1 MCSSYRFFTP
11 SSILNSCPCGCFVDT
26 EVFISWNPMDDGGE
40 AAELS
45 EHEFGTNSLHTSGE
59 SVDSFLDE
67 FLTSAQTCTHTHTCN
82 PPAPDAAAPHTHT
95 CYHTHTQIIPPS
107 KPKRRTTTTTTGNR
121 EAVRKYREK
130 KKAHTAYLEEEV
142 KKLRL
147 VNQQLIRK
155 VQRQAVLETEISR
168 LRGLF
173 LDLRQK
179 IDAELGVSPFQKH
192 CNSTTNLKGGNCGI
206 PCSSG
211 TGTGTGTVMMEMRC
225 QDDELLCFHHPY
237 TSSVERKCIPAIVAC
252 PVNPEFERKAGGETC
267 GIESMETM
275 VSSASQAQ

>member
-1 MCSSYRFFTP
+1 
-11 SSILNSCPCGCFVDT
+11 
-26 EVFISWNPMDDGGE
+26 MDDGGE
-40 AAELS
+40 AAKLS
-45 EHEFGTNSLHTSGE
+45 EHEFGTNNLHTSGG
-59 SVDSFLDE
+59 SADSFLDE
-67 FLTSAQTCTHTHTCN
+67 FLRSAQTCTHTHTCN
-82 PPAPDAAAPHTHT
+82 PPAPDAPDSAAPHTHT

-107 KPKRRTTTTTTGNR
+107 KPKRRTTTMKTTTTTGNR

-155 VQRQAVLETEISR
+155 VQRQAVLETEITR
-168 LRGLF
+168 LRGVF
-173 LDLRQK
+173 LDLRRK
-179 IDAELGVSPFQKH
+179 IDAELGVFPFQKH
-192 CNSTTNLKGGNCGI
+192 CNSSTTLKGGDCGI
-206 PCSSG
+206 PRSSG

-237 TSSVERKCIPAIVAC
+237 TSSVKRKCLPAIVTC
-252 PVNPEFERKAGGETC
+252 PINPDAARNAGVETC
-267 GIESMETM
+267 GIESVETM

>member
-1 MCSSYRFFTP
+1 
-11 SSILNSCPCGCFVDT
+11 
-26 EVFISWNPMDDGGE
+26 MDDGGE
-40 AAELS
+40 AADLS
-45 EHEFGTNSLHTSGE
+45 EHEFGTNNIHKSGE
-59 SVDSFLDE
+59 SVDSFLEE
-67 FLTSAQTCTHTHTCN
+67 FLRSAQTCTHTHTCN

-107 KPKRRTTTTTTGNR
+107 KPKRRTTTTTKTTTTGNR

-173 LDLRQK
+173 LDLRRK
-179 IDAELGVSPFQKH
+179 IDAELGVFPFQKH
-192 CNSTTNLKGGNCGI
+192 CNSSTNLKGGNCGI
-206 PCSSG
+206 PRSS
-211 TGTGTGTVMMEMRC
+211 GTGTGTVMMEMRC
-225 QDDELLCFHHPY
+225 QDDDFLCFHHPY

-252 PVNPEFERKAGGETC
+252 PNNPDVAGNVGAETC
-267 GIESMETM
+267 GIESVETM